1 MKFAI
6 IGERQQDINQLT
18 KTLRKWCDIHRYTA
32 DIFSFGSGN
41 AFFEE
46 YKPRFFHIIFIDTYS
61 EAAQGILI
69 ARQIRSMDSQSLI
82 VFLSENDEYVFQ
94 AVKLHIFDYIKKPY
108 TPERIFHNLNDCIK
122 LFPEYTKT
130 IKFPCGKKWISLRAS
145 DILYIVADNNY
156 TIFKLWSETKRYR
169 IFFSKVSELLDD
181 KQFIVCTRG
190 VAVNFEYVKK
200 ENQATFEMADG
211 RIFPIHRKGRK
222 EIIQA
227 FEQYKLE
234 KVI

>member
-1 MKFAI
+1 MRAKN
-6 IGERQQDINQLT
+6 G
-18 KTLRKWCDIHRYTA
+18 
-32 DIFSFGSGN
+32 
-41 AFFEE
+41 
-46 YKPRFFHIIFIDTYS
+46 
-61 EAAQGILI
+61 
-69 ARQIRSMDSQSLI
+69 
-82 VFLSENDEYVFQ
+82 V
-94 AVKLHIFDYIKKPY
+94 
-108 TPERIFHNLNDCIK
+108 
-122 LFPEYTKT
+122 
-130 IKFPCGKKWISLRAS
+130 SLRTS

-156 TIFKLWSETKRYR
+156 TIFKLWNETKRYR

-222 EIIQA
+222 EIIEA
-227 FEQYKLE
+227 FEQYQLE